1 MVILKNERD
10 LNIFLVISYI
20 KNNQR
25 KNREY
30 KGRKKINNEMINKK
44 YNWLMW
50 ILNNS
55 NLIVINFEKN
65 DQIVFEPLFITFQF
79 NFDLN
84 HLGFPD
90 PIFNKNGDRED
101 LGTFW

>member
-1 MVILKNERD
+1 MKSAMKVNGDLKNERD

-44 YNWLMW
+44 
-50 ILNNS
+50 I
-55 NLIVINFEKN
+55 
-65 DQIVFEPLFITFQF
+65 
-79 NFDLN
+79 
-84 HLGFPD
+84 
-90 PIFNKNGDRED
+90 
-101 LGTFW
+101 